1 MKRGNSGVGK
11 YLRLAVCV
19 LIALG
24 IAAFA
29 VTGGGAQKGELQ
41 NGVWRAEYGKPGR
54 FGLLDAVQFTPDKA
68 GLDRLPKA
76 ELPIKIDDVGFQ
88 LQDGKVYL
96 RFPLERDEQIY
107 GLGLNFKKVNQR
119 GTIRTLRMD
128 IYHGRDDGR
137 THAPIPF
144 FISSRGYGVLINA
157 ARKIDVYC
165 ATTQFKDSPN
175 ASPERDR
182 ATDPKWE
189 ARPYSDSLE
198 ILVPQ
203 SGVEVYYF
211 AGKDV
216 ADVVRRYNLYF
227 GGGAMPAR
235 WGLGFWHRV
244 PLKFTDKEALREA
257 DELIAKGFPI
267 SVLGL
272 EPGWH
277 SNSYPCTYD
286 WDKERFPEPAGLVGE
301 LRKRG
306 VEVNL
311 WMNGYVSKKSSI
323 YDKLK
328 DFYADHT
335 VWCGAVPD
343 YSMPQVRD
351 IFIDAFKKNHLDI
364 GVGGFK
370 LDEND
375 GNDFWLYPDTTIFPS
390 GISGEQFRQTHASFM
405 ARMIND
411 LYERNNRRTF
421 SLVRGTNAG
430 TNAYPFVLYSDYRNH
445 KDILTAAVNSSFIG
459 TLWTPEAC
467 DARSAD
473 EWSKRIQSVAW
484 SPLAMLNAWSSK
496 KKPWSFPEAEKDV
509 REAFQLRARM
519 VPYLYNAF
527 YKYHKEGVPPLRAMV
542 LEESFSN
549 LLKNGGAKLSDE
561 YKKLA
566 EDVSDQWMLG
576 DDILVAPM
584 LGGQRSR
591 KVLLPAGKWFDFYT
605 GKYAGSAEVVSVD
618 FAANGNRIPVYV
630 RDGAIIPMSAA
641 PDLKCRKLVLRH
653 YGNLPGKLNLYD
665 DDGVTF
671 DYKKGNFAILPVEVS
686 VSPDG
691 KKTGKVGPELKN
703 LFNYDEAEFEFMTK

>member
-1 MKRGNSGVGK
+1 MGK

-29 VTGGGAQKGELQ
+29 VSDGGAQKGELQ
-41 NGVWRAEYGKPGR
+41 NGVWRAEYGKPAQ
-54 FGLLDAVQFTPDKA
+54 FDLLDAVQFTPDKA

-76 ELPIKIDDVGFQ
+76 ELPIKIDDVAFQ

-144 FISSRGYGVLINA
+144 FISSRGYGVFINS

-165 ATTQFKDSPN
+165 GTTQLKDSPN

-189 ARPYSDSLE
+189 ARPYSDCLE

-244 PLKFTDKEALREA
+244 PLKFTDKDALREA
-257 DELIAKGFPI
+257 DELIAKGFPF

-272 EPGWH
+272 EPGWQ

-286 WDKERFPEPAGLVGE
+286 WDKERFPEPAGLIGE

-306 VEVNL
+306 IEANL

-343 YSMPQVRD
+343 YSMPQVRE

-390 GISGEQFRQTHASFM
+390 GISGEQFRQTHAVFM

-430 TNAYPFVLYSDYRNH
+430 TNAYPFVLYSDYGNH

-467 DARSAD
+467 NARNAD

-484 SPLAMLNAWSSK
+484 SPLAMLNAWASK

-509 REAFQLRARM
+509 RETFQLRARM

-542 LEESFSN
+542 LEESFSG

-584 LGGQRSR
+584 LGGQSSR

-671 DYKKGNFAILPVEVS
+671 DYKKGNFAILPAEVD